1 MRVSED
7 KTLLYY
13 VSLWEEILL
22 IKVMSQKLEE
32 TEFLILFYPPVG
44 KNQQCYFIGTVRIE
58 QS

>member
-32 TEFLILFYPPVG
+32 TEFCVSLKNFPSPSWAESEPKVSPPV
-44 KNQQCYFIGTVRIE
+44 V
-58 QS
+58 